1 LGRREASPWNLTL
14 EVTRKKE
21 KKRKASAVDFVV
33 FLLMGVA
40 FSS

>member
-1 LGRREASPWNLTL
+1 LRSQE
-14 EVTRKKE
+14 KKK
-21 KKRKASAVDFVV
+21 KKRKESAVDFVV